1 MNATGES
8 AQAGDFVS
16 NACGCL
22 LQLLEALD
30 SHQRRVTTSASLM
43 HDREGALAYY
53 FEQVV
58 GLSSLDGN

>member
-1 MNATGES
+1 MNNRRER
-8 AQAGDFVS
+8 AGRRLRRMRVA
-16 NACGCL
+16 ACSSL
-22 LQLLEALD
+22 
-30 SHQRRVTTSASLM
+30 RRLTATSASHHVGEPM